1 MAIALVRCSSRV
13 RSATSAITVL
23 AIAPAP
29 CRVRPRMI
37 PSTLSAMPATTLPRA
52 NSASPP
58 MMIGLRPTWSDN
70 QPKGICNSAWVSP

>member
-1 MAIALVRCSSRV
+1 
-13 RSATSAITVL
+13 
-23 AIAPAP
+23 
-29 CRVRPRMI
+29 MI